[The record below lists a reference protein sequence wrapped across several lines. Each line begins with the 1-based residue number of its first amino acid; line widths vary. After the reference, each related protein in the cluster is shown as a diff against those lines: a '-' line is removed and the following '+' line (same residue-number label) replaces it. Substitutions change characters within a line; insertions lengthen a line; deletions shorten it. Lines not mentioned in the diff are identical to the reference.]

1 MTKMGILENGKKYIM
16 NTYASFPIVLKEG
29 KGVYVWDEDGK
40 KYLDF
45 VAGIA
50 VNVLG

>member
-1 MTKMGILENGKKYIM
+1 MTKRGVLEESKNYIM

-40 KYLDF
+40 KYLDC
-45 VAGIA
+45 VDRKS
-50 VNVLG
+50 VV